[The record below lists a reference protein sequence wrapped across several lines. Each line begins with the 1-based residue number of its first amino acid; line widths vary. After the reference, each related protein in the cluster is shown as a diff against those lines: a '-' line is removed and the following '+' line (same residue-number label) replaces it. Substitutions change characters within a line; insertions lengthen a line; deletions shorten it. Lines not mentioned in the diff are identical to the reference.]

1 MCVVILPSHTNAAS
15 AVIDLTPV
23 GYVGT
28 TMKSNYYVVF
38 AARPLSSTGSSFGHA
53 FLGVGIEDYDMN
65 RSSYIAYGEW
75 PSGSASGALLR
86 LSKLPA
92 RVLQETLSKTDRDS
106 SGHSPFD
113 YTETLIVKV
122 TEEAHDALQKEIQRY
137 NRVETAPPLT
147 YALISNDCA
156 TFAATIATELG

>member
-1 MCVVILPSHTNAAS
+1 
-15 AVIDLTPV
+15 
-23 GYVGT
+23 
-28 TMKSNYYVVF
+28 
-38 AARPLSSTGSSFGHA
+38 
-53 FLGVGIEDYDMN
+53 EDYDMN

-156 TFAATIATELG
+156 TFAATIATELGLHPPERNALTPGTWLPEAFIVKFREQVTQPLTMQYPGG